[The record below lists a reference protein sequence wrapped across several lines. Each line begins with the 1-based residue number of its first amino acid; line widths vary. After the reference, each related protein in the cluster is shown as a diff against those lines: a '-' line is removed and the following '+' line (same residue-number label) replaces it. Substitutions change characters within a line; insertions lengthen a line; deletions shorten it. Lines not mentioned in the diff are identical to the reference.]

1 MFALFGIFVEIG
13 DTSKSTV
20 VFHRKTALDPYTY
33 YEYYYKYYKYY
44 KVLQSTTRS
53 VRIFIGLS

>member
-1 MFALFGIFVEIG
+1 MRSET
-13 DTSKSTV
+13 TSKSTV

-33 YEYYYKYYKYY
+33 YEYCYKYYKYY

-53 VRIFIGLS
+53 VRIFIGFS